1 MTEPHFGAGS
11 SGGSFGTGTF
21 RPGTFTPAP
30 GRGSL
35 GRMLLA
41 QARTETVLTL
51 RNGEQILL
59 TVLIPVAL
67 LVVMSLMD
75 VIPVPEPRVGSA
87 TARILALA
95 VISSAF
101 TGQAIALGFDRRYG
115 VLKRLAATAL
125 PRWLLVAGRVAAAL
139 AVVAVQVLIIGVTA
153 LFMGWQLPSV
163 TGVLWA
169 FVLIVLGTL
178 SFGALGVLLG
188 GALRAEIVLALAN
201 IVWFVLLL
209 IGGVALGAD
218 SLPTWLATV
227 VDALPSAA
235 LALALHDAVVD
246 GAAPSLGHVAVLVVW
261 GVVAGAL
268 ATRTTKLG

>member
-1 MTEPHFGAGS
+1 MTESP
-11 SGGSFGTGTF
+11 GTF
-21 RPGTFTPAP
+21 APGTFTPAP
-30 GRGSL
+30 GRGRL

-67 LVVMSLMD
+67 LLAMGLMD

-139 AVVAVQVLIIGVTA
+139 SVVAVQVTIIAVVA
-153 LFMGWQLPSV
+153 LLMGWRLPSA

-169 FVLIVLGTL
+169 VVLIVLGTL

-201 IVWFVLLL
+201 IVWFGLLL
-209 IGGVALGAD
+209 VGGLSLGVD
-218 SLPTWLATV
+218 SLPAWLATV

-235 LALALHDAVVD
+235 LAQALHDAVVD
-246 GAAPSLGHVAVLVVW
+246 GAAPGVGHVTVLVVW
-261 GVVAGAL
+261 GVAAGAL